1 MVNPCRYLEM
11 SVEMKTLPDCIP
23 CFMRQTLE
31 AARQATNDEF
41 IHEKALRTI
50 AYEISRMD
58 LGGIIHRTVRELTQ
72 NKDPYKNS
80 KDICNRSALEL
91 FAEMGDFVSNSTDP
105 LETAL
110 KIAIAGNV
118 IDFSISPDA
127 DQLDI
132 RSAIDEV
139 LAQPLHTD
147 TVDQF
152 RKAVESSHTILY
164 LGDNAGEIVFDR
176 ILIEQL
182 PKDKLT
188 YIVKGHPTINDVTI
202 DDAEAAGITDL
213 VEVIDTGS
221 DIPGIVLEECSGS
234 FRSRFEQSDLI
245 ISKGQGNY
253 ECLSDMDKD
262 TFFVFKAKCS
272 SVAIHLCCEV
282 GKPILIRS
290 KCGEWLMKGCS
301 RY

>member
-1 MVNPCRYLEM
+1 V
-11 SVEMKTLPDCIP
+11 KTLHDCIP

-31 AARQATNDEF
+31 AARQANNSEF
-41 IHEKALRTI
+41 IHEKALRRI
-50 AYEISRMD
+50 ANEISRMD
-58 LGGIIHRTVRELTQ
+58 LDRPPPIMGGIIHRTVRELTQ
-72 NKDPYKNS
+72 NEDPYKNS

-91 FAEMGDFVSNSTDP
+91 YAEMSDLVSNSTDP

-132 RSAIDEV
+132 RSAVEEV
-139 LAQPLHTD
+139 LSQPLHA
-147 TVDQF
+147 VNVNQF
-152 RKAVESSHTILY
+152 REAVKNAQAILY

-182 PKDKLT
+182 PADKLT
-188 YIVKGHPTINDVTI
+188 YVVKGYPTINDVTM
-202 DDAEAAGITDL
+202 DDAHVAGITDL
-213 VEVIDTGS
+213 IDVIDTGS
-221 DIPGIVLEECSGS
+221 DIPGVVLDECSGS
-234 FRSRFEQSDLI
+234 FRSRFLQTDLI

-262 TFFVFKAKCS
+262 IFFVFKAKCAS
-272 SVAIHLCCEV
+272 IANQLGCEI
-282 GKPILIRS
+282 GKAILIRS
-290 KCGEWLMKGCS
+290 TCE
-301 RY
+301 

>member
-1 MVNPCRYLEM
+1 MR
-11 SVEMKTLPDCIP
+11 TLPDCIP

-31 AARQATNDEF
+31 AARQATNDES
-41 IHEKALRTI
+41 IHEAALRKI
-50 AYEISRMD
+50 GKEISRMD
-58 LGGIIHRTVRELTQ
+58 LDRPPPIMGAILHRTVRELTQ
-72 NKDPYKNS
+72 NEDPYKKS
-80 KDICNRSALEL
+80 KDICNQSALKLYSEMSEL
-91 FAEMGDFVSNSTDP
+91 VVSSADP

-118 IDFSISPDA
+118 IDFSVSPDA

-139 LAQPLHTD
+139 LAQPLHVD

-152 RKAVESSHTILY
+152 REVVRNAHSIMY

-188 YIVKGHPTINDVTI
+188 YVVKGCPTINDVTR
-202 DDAEAAGITDL
+202 DDAHATGITDL

-221 DIPGIVLEECSGS
+221 DIPGVVLEECREA
-234 FRSRFEQSDLI
+234 FRRQFQQADLI

-262 TFFVFKAKCS
+262 IFFVFKAKCS
-272 SVAIHLCCEV
+272 SVATHLGCDI
-282 GKPILIRS
+282 GKPILVRS
-290 KCGEWLMKGCS
+290 QGS
-301 RY
+301 

>member
-1 MVNPCRYLEM
+1 MNPCRSVEM

-31 AARQATNDEF
+31 AGRQATNDES
-41 IHEKALRTI
+41 IHEEALRRI
-50 AYEISRMD
+50 AGKISRMD
-58 LGGIIHRTVRELTQ
+58 MDRPPPIMGAIVHRTVRELTR
-72 NKDPYKNS
+72 NEDPYKKS
-80 KDICNRSALEL
+80 KEVCNRSALKL
-91 FAEMGDFVSNSTDP
+91 YSEMSKLVRSSADP

-110 KIAIAGNV
+110 KMAIAGNV
-118 IDFSISPDA
+118 IDFSVSPDA

-139 LAQPLHTD
+139 LAQPLQAD

-152 RKAVESSHTILY
+152 RDAIKKAEAILY

-176 ILIEQL
+176 ILIEQA

-188 YIVKGHPTINDVTI
+188 YVVKGSPTINDVTM
-202 DDAEAAGITDL
+202 DDARAAGITDL

-221 DIPGIVLEECSGS
+221 DIPGMVLEECRES
-234 FRSRFEQSDLI
+234 FRSRFRQSDLI

-253 ECLSDMDKD
+253 ECLSDTDKD
-262 TFFVFKAKCS
+262 IFFVFKAKCS
-272 SVAIHLCCEV
+272 SVATHLGCQI
-282 GKPILIRS
+282 GKPILTRS
-290 KCGEWLMKGCS
+290 QCGLS
-301 RY
+301 